1 MKIEIGLGT
10 VAIVLVVLKL
20 AGILD
25 IGWLWVLAPIWI
37 PLVFIIMALLF
48 MLIICGAC
56 AIIDKIGG

>member
-10 VAIVLVVLKL
+10 VTIVLVVLKL
-20 AGILD
+20 AGILN
-25 IGWLWVLAPIWI
+25 IGWLWVFAPIWI
-37 PLVFIIMALLF
+37 PLAFLIMALLF